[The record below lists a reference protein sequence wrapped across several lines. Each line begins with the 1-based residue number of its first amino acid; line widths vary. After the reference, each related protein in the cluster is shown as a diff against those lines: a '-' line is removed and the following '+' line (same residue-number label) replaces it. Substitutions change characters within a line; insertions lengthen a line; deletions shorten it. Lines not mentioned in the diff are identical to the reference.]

1 MEEEINLKG
10 HGDPDPKA
18 QKTSNWTMAQTL
30 ENIHRNKTQTE
41 PQNQL
46 TLDLSRKRY
55 RADFAGANPL
65 ILISF
70 SPKFSFQFLLLLLLF
85 FNKFIEFVLC
95 FLTKKMIK

>member
-1 MEEEINLKG
+1 M
-10 HGDPDPKA
+10 
-18 QKTSNWTMAQTL
+18 TQTL
-30 ENIHRNKTQTE
+30 ENIHQNKTQTE

-55 RADFAGANPL
+55 RADFAGENPL

>member
-46 TLDLSRKRY
+46 RLDLSRKRY
-55 RADFAGANPL
+55 RADFAGENPL

-70 SPKFSFQFLLLLLLF
+70 SPKFSFHFISSSYYYFFSISSLNLF
-85 FNKFIEFVLC
+85 SVS
-95 FLTKKMIK
+95 

>member
-1 MEEEINLKG
+1 M
-10 HGDPDPKA
+10 
-18 QKTSNWTMAQTL
+18 TQTL
-30 ENIHRNKTQTE
+30 ENIHQNKTQTE

-55 RADFAGANPL
+55 RADFAGENPL

-70 SPKFSFQFLLLLLLF
+70 SPKFSFQLLLLLLF